1 MAGIETRISDAVL
14 LRAFEEFRIAPVKSS
29 LPLKRRLAGY
39 ALAAVLALVLAAVL
53 TILDG
58 QLDMTIV
65 ALAALVAVIAVALLG
80 GLVPAVL
87 EAIAG
92 SLDYEYGS
100 IWFLLTGMGRLRPL
114 RPAAGAPQ
122 RGRRERAG
130 THP

>member
-1 MAGIETRISDAVL
+1 MAGIETRISDAFL

-39 ALAAVLALVLAAVL
+39 ALAAALALVLAVVL
-53 TILDG
+53 TILRG
-58 QLDMTIV
+58 QLDMTIE

-92 SLDYEYGS
+92 SL
-100 IWFLLTGMGRLRPL
+100 LTVSFTSPIHASTFAEADVRSPRTPGETRK
-114 RPAAGAPQ
+114 AAVA
-122 RGRRERAG
+122 
-130 THP
+130 